1 MLNAEIGDFVTIA
14 RKERDGEN
22 WYVGAV
28 GDEQERTVSF
38 KLDFLSPGKNYVAE
52 IYRDG
57 DDADYRTE
65 KRHSIVIESKKLTSA
80 DTLTLR
86 LAPGGG
92 FAIRLVAAK
101 GK

>member
-1 MLNAEIGDFVTIA
+1 MLF
-14 RKERDGEN
+14 RS
-22 WYVGAV
+22 
-28 GDEQERTVSF
+28 DEQERTVSF